1 MIKKIIN
8 LIKNFFIQFKK
19 QKEFKNRIN
28 SMKKKDPFVYWSE
41 DEWNRDK
48 LNLPKIKK
56 DKK

>member
-28 SMKKKDPFVYWSE
+28 IMKKKDPFVYWSE